1 MDIFI
6 HDPQAKLVYGFDW
19 VDWLADGDS
28 IVTSTWAGE
37 AGITIGA
44 SEIDGTE
51 TRVLISGGTDKENYR
66 ITNHVVSALGHE
78 DDRSILLKVR
88 QR

>member
-1 MDIFI
+1 MDTFI
-6 HDPQAKLVYGFDW
+6 HDPQATLVYGFDW

-28 IVTSTWAGE
+28 IVASTWAGE

-51 TRVLISGGTDKENYR
+51 TRVLISGGTDRRKYLV
-66 ITNHVVSALGHE
+66 TNSVVSAAGAR
-78 DDRSILLKVR
+78 DDRSMRIMVWQK
-88 QR
+88 